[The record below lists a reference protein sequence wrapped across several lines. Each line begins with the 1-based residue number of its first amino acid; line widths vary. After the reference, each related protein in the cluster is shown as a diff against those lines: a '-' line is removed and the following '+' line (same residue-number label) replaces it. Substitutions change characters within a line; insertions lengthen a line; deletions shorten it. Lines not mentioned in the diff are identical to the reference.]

1 MSGSFAF
8 AGLPAVMDDIVFKS
22 VNFFL
27 LILSIIISS
36 FCSLS
41 VIFVLIRPGPGKHGG
56 NRERVVQSKKKAY
69 TIVAIL
75 GVLVLRFASGLVRGV
90 LYILKS
96 TDCELITSV
105 VWINLPCSLVL
116 PMLFLHRTGEFMCCQ
131 KRKCIEVKSR
141 LA

>member
-56 NRERVVQSKKKAY
+56 NRERVVQSKKMAY

-75 GVLVLRFASGLVRGV
+75 GVLVLRFASGLVRG
-90 LYILKS
+90 I
-96 TDCELITSV
+96 SV
-105 VWINLPCSLVL
+105 YFKKYGL
-116 PMLFLHRTGEFMCCQ
+116 
-131 KRKCIEVKSR
+131 
-141 LA
+141 